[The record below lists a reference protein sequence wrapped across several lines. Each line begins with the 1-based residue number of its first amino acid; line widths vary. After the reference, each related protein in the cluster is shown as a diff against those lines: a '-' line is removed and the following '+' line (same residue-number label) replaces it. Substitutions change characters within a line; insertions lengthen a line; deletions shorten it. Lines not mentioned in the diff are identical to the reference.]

1 LTLTSVLSLLFLPEN
16 SHYVTIYA
24 VLTDLFIFFMTLGL
38 HPSSSTLK
46 KIMRQSTV
54 PLIWKIHC
62 VTKII
67 IIMF

>member
-1 LTLTSVLSLLFLPEN
+1 
-16 SHYVTIYA
+16 
-24 VLTDLFIFFMTLGL
+24 VLTDLFIFF
-38 HPSSSTLK
+38 HDSWFASIKFHIK

-54 PLIWKIHC
+54 PLVWKIHC